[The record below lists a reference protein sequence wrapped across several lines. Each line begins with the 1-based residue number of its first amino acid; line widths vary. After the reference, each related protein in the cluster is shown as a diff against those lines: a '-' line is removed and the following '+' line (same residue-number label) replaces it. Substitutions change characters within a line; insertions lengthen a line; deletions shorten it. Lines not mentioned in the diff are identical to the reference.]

1 MRRRLTQSD
10 DSDTLIIVRVRVGMN
25 DKEKVPGDHTESMPP
40 ILPAF
45 MAVVD
50 GNGEL
55 VTKHQGRKRKIKP
68 VLTLV
73 S

>member
-1 MRRRLTQSD
+1 
-10 DSDTLIIVRVRVGMN
+10 MN